1 MSHTPGR
8 VKLVRPRAVPLNP
21 AHPLFRKETPEM
33 NRMRALL
40 AVTALA
46 VLAIAA
52 PASAQA
58 ASKGGE
64 TVTYTTNGYGNRP

>member
-1 MSHTPGR
+1 
-8 VKLVRPRAVPLNP
+8 
-21 AHPLFRKETPEM
+21 M

>member
-1 MSHTPGR
+1 
-8 VKLVRPRAVPLNP
+8 
-21 AHPLFRKETPEM
+21 M

-40 AVTALA
+40 AVTALV

-58 ASKGGE
+58 ASKSGA
-64 TVTYTTNGYGNRP
+64 TVTYTTNGWGNRP